1 MTKEQAIK
9 YLQQLYPNGG
19 HCWLDEQRIE
29 AIGMAV
35 KALQEE
41 PVSIW
46 HDASEEPKP
55 NMELICVGQY
65 GNPLVLSSNSDS
77 FKSRDISKWA
87 YFNDLLN
94 LSNVQRT
101 VKNWKEPVSEDLEEE
116 PTIPDIVDEHYWE
129 MLGEE
134 SVSDDLEK
142 VVEEIVDPTVLNA
155 YGVKEI
161 ANRLRRTMIDSVSDD
176 LGEYINKLSK
186 QFPEVSFAKLSRI
199 AVRVAK
205 WQKQQDQSTIEL
217 AEDHAMLAG
226 MEKMKEDLMAK
237 AKGGTVQED
246 YQIIMDDGTYID
258 LDPSMS
264 LKPSL
269 AVKEG
274 ERIKVIV
281 IKED

>member
-1 MTKEQAIK
+1 MTDKVHKIREEVAKI
-9 YLQQLYPNGG
+9 QLYTQSEVLKQV
-19 HCWLDEQRIE
+19 LDYIDEVQ
-29 AIGMAV
+29 
-35 KALQEE
+35 KE
-41 PVSIW
+41 PVSMW
-46 HDASEEPKP
+46 HNASEEPKP
-55 NMELICVGQY
+55 NMELICVGQC

-77 FKSRDISKWA
+77 FKSRYISKWA

-101 VKNWKEPVSEDLEEE
+101 VKNWKEP
-116 PTIPDIVDEHYWE
+116 
-129 MLGEE
+129 
-134 SVSDDLEK
+134 VSDDLEK

-205 WQKQQDQSTIEL
+205 WKEQQ
-217 AEDHAMLAG
+217 
-226 MEKMKEDLMAK
+226 LMANAVEGVVHHFEK
-237 AKGGTVQED
+237 CKVASVHYNDPTGVPMAYFTSQEGLSAGD
-246 YQIIMDDGTYID
+246 
-258 LDPSMS
+258 
-264 LKPSL
+264 K
-269 AVKEG
+269 VK
-274 ERIKVIV
+274 INV